1 MELSLTELINE
12 GLINRKFHGTTKEE
26 VLQEV
31 VRMVDYDNRLDSKD
45 LYYEK
50 ILEREEE
57 FTTGVGYGIAIP
69 HAKTKAVIKPT
80 IVILKLSKA
89 IDWESLDGK
98 PVDLVIGLAVPEK
111 EGNNTHLK
119 IISKLS
125 MKLMEQDFRQDLKNA
140 KSDKEVLKLMENIF
154 K

>member
-12 GLINRKFHGTTKEE
+12 ELINRKFRGTTKQE

-31 VRMVDYDNRLDSKD
+31 VRMVDLDNRLDSKD

>member
-1 MELSLTELINE
+1 MELSLIKLINKD
-12 GLINRKFHGTTKEE
+12 LINRNFNGTTKKE
-26 VLQEV
+26 VLKEV
-31 VRMVDYDNRLDSKD
+31 VRMVDSDNRLNSKE

-69 HAKTKAVIKPT
+69 HAKTRAVIKPT
-80 IVILKLSKA
+80 IVILKLSKP
-89 IDWESLDGK
+89 IDWESLDDK

-125 MKLMEQDFRQDLKNA
+125 MKLMEDDFRQNLKNA
-140 KSDKEVLKLMENIF
+140 QSDKEVLDLMEDIF
-154 K
+154 

>member
-12 GLINRKFHGTTKEE
+12 NLINRKFHGTTKQE
-26 VLQEV
+26 VLQEI
-31 VRMVDYDNRLDSKD
+31 VRIVNLDNRLDSKD

-80 IVILKLSKA
+80 IVILKLSKP

-125 MKLMEQDFRQDLKNA
+125 MKLMEEDFRQDLKNA
-140 KSDKEVLKLMENIF
+140 QSDEEVLKLMENIF

>member
-12 GLINRKFHGTTKEE
+12 NLINRKFHGTTKQE
-26 VLQEV
+26 VLQEI
-31 VRMVDYDNRLDSKD
+31 VRIVNLDNRLDSKD

-69 HAKTKAVIKPT
+69 HAKTKAVIKST
-80 IVILKLSKA
+80 IVILKLSKP

-125 MKLMEQDFRQDLKNA
+125 MKLMEEDFRQDLKNA
-140 KSDKEVLKLMENIF
+140 QSDEEVLKLMENIF